1 MEIGVKT
8 SRGRIREINQDFY
21 YISDGLD
28 YPLFI
33 IADGMGGHKA
43 GEVASKMAVEI
54 ISSTLERDISKLKL
68 KDDYIVKSIKDSIW
82 RANEEIYKK
91 AQESQ
96 ECHGMGTTVT
106 LAWDIRDKIYIGHV
120 GDSRAYILRNKELVQ
135 ITEDHSLVEELIKN
149 GSISREEARYHPQK
163 NVITRAVGTSEDIRV
178 DIIVKEKLEGDIL
191 LLCTDG
197 LTNMLNDEEIKELL
211 LVNEDIQKACDYLV
225 QRSNDKGGFD
235 NISVVAIKYK

>member
-8 SRGRIREINQDFY
+8 SKGRIRETNQDYY
-21 YISDGLD
+21 YISTNLE

-54 ISSTLERDISKLKL
+54 ISSSLESDIKNLDL
-68 KDDYIVKSIKDSIW
+68 EDEYIVNSIKNSIW

-91 AQESQ
+91 SQ
-96 ECHGMGTTVT
+96 EREECSGMGTTVT
-106 LAWDIRDKIYIGHV
+106 LAWDVNGKIYIGHV
-120 GDSRAYILRNKELVQ
+120 GDSRAYLLRSNELYQ
-135 ITEDHSLVEELIKN
+135 ITEDHSLVEELIRN
-149 GSISREEARYHPQK
+149 GSISREEARHHPQK
-163 NVITRAVGTSEDIRV
+163 NVITRAVGTSKEIHV
-178 DIIVKEKLEGDIL
+178 DIIVKEKLKGDIL

-211 LVNEDIQKACDYLV
+211 LVNDDIQKACEYLV
-225 QRSNDKGGFD
+225 DRSNDKGGFD
-235 NISVVAIKYK
+235 NISVVAIKYM